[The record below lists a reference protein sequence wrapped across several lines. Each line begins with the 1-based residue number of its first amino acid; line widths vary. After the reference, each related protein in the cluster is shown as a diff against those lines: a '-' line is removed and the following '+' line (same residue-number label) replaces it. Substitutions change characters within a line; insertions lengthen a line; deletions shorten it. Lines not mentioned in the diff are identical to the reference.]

1 VEADEDKMV
10 HFYGGL
16 NKNIQNI
23 IDYKE
28 YDSIQ
33 HFFLLAMLV
42 EKEL

>member
-1 VEADEDKMV
+1 MKIKWCISM
-10 HFYGGL
+10 GGL

-33 HFFLLAMLV
+33 HLFLLAMLV